1 MKLLKWRDN
10 YSMGEEEIDKQH
22 KGLFNLSNE
31 IYNLVEAGVEDSNIF
46 RELFIELND
55 YTVEHFIYEEMYMQS
70 QGYPKLEEHIE
81 EHLTFAKT
89 LKKLALGINK
99 DSHIRDIGE
108 FVTTWLLQH
117 VLDSDMQYKKYI
129 DSK

>member
-1 MKLLKWRDN
+1 MKLLKWKDE
-10 YSMGEEEIDKQH
+10 YSMSEENIDKQH
-22 KGLFNLSNE
+22 KGLFDLSNE
-31 IYNLVEAGVEDSNIF
+31 IYHLVEAGVEDSNVF

-55 YTVEHFIYEEMYMQS
+55 YTVEHFLYEEMYMQS

-81 EHLTFAKT
+81 EHLIFAKT
-89 LKKLALGINK
+89 LKNVALGINK
-99 DSHIRDIGE
+99 DSHIRDIGD